1 MNNLI
6 DAVIVIFLVVS
17 LIRGKEVGFVRQLC
31 STVGFFGGLWLGALL
46 EPHLVHLAHSQISR
60 SLITIGTTLGCA
72 FILLTIGEYLGIV
85 LKTKVYARP
94 LNKVD
99 NIFGSGLA
107 FVSMLIGVWLSASIL
122 LSLPNPSLQSAVKGS
137 RIVSALTHHLP
148 AAPNV
153 IADLGRLIDPNGFP
167 QVFTG
172 TEPAPQS
179 DVDLPALGTLA
190 AAVQKDQGS
199 VVKIEGQGCGG
210 IVEGSGFVISRN
222 LIATNAHVVAGIAD
236 PFVFDA
242 NGSHRATPIWF
253 DPNLDFAVLKVNNLA
268 GAPLAIT
275 TAPINRGTPGA
286 VLGYPGGG
294 DFTAK
299 PAAVLDEFTATGR
312 NIYGQGETNRDVYE
326 LKADIIPGN
335 SGGPLVAADG
345 SVIGVVFAQSTVYNH
360 VGYALN
366 TTQISREIA
375 SAKAQNQTV
384 GTGSCAE

>member
-6 DAVIVIFLVVS
+6 DLVIVVFLISS
-17 LIRGKEVGFVRQLC
+17 LFRGKEVGFVRQLC

-60 SLITIGTTLGCA
+60 SLITLCTTLGCA
-72 FILLTIGEYLGIV
+72 FILLMIGEYIGIV
-85 LKTKVYARP
+85 LKTKVYAKP

-107 FVSMLIGVWLSASIL
+107 FISMLVGVWLSASIL
-122 LSLPNPSLQSAVKGS
+122 LSLPNPGLQTAVRGS
-137 RIVSALTHHLP
+137 RIVSLLTQELP
-148 AAPNV
+148 PAPNI

-172 TEPAPQS
+172 TEPSPQDNV
-179 DVDLPALGTLA
+179 DVPSLGSLA
-190 AAVQKDQGS
+190 AAVQKDQAS

-210 IVEGSGFVISRN
+210 IVEGSGFVVKNN
-222 LIATNAHVVAGIAD
+222 LVVTNAHVVAGIAE
-236 PFVFDA
+236 PFVFDN
-242 NGSHRATPIWF
+242 NGSHKATPIWF
-253 DPNLDFAVLKVNNLA
+253 DPNLDLAVLQTSNLA
-268 GAPLAIT
+268 GQPLVLTNAT
-275 TAPINRGTPGA
+275 VARGTPGA
-286 VLGYPGGG
+286 ALGYPGGG
-294 DFTAK
+294 NFTAK
-299 PAAVLDEFTATGR
+299 PAAVMDEFTATGR

-360 VGYALN
+360 VGYALTMN
-366 TTQISREIA
+366 QVSGELKQAEARHQSA
-375 SAKAQNQTV
+375 S
-384 GTGSCAE
+384 TGSCAE

>member
-6 DAVIVIFLVVS
+6 DAVIVIFLITS
-17 LIRGKEVGFVRQLC
+17 LFRGKEVGFVRQLC
-31 STVGFFGGLWLGALL
+31 STVGFFGGLWLGALV
-46 EPHLVHLAHSQISR
+46 EPHLVHLVHSQISR
-60 SLITIGTTLGCA
+60 SLVTIGTTLGCA
-72 FILLTIGEYLGIV
+72 FILLTVGEYVGIV

-107 FVSMLIGVWLSASIL
+107 FVSMLVGVWLSASIL

-137 RIVSALTHHLP
+137 RIVSALTHRLP

-153 IADLGRLIDPNGFP
+153 IADLGKLIDPNGFP

-172 TEPAPQS
+172 TEPSPQS
-179 DVDLPALGTLA
+179 DVDLPSLGTLA
-190 AAVQKDQGS
+190 AAVQKDQAS

-210 IVEGSGFVISRN
+210 IVEGSGFVVSSN
-222 LIATNAHVVAGIAD
+222 LIATNAHVVAGISD

-242 NGSHRATPIWF
+242 NGSHKASPIWF
-253 DPNLDFAVLKVNNLA
+253 DPNLDFAVLQVNNLA
-268 GAPLAIT
+268 GSVL
-275 TAPINRGTPGA
+275 PINSSTIARGTPGA

-299 PAAVLDEFTATGR
+299 SAAVLDEFTATGR

-335 SGGPLVAADG
+335 SGGPLVATDG

-366 TTQISREIA
+366 TTQVSHELA
-375 SAKAQNQTV
+375 QAKAQNRTV
-384 GTGSCAE
+384 GTGNCAE